1 MVDEALSE
9 MLATGLKA
17 RLLRTWERANSVH
30 PFPFSERELLVLEIL
45 GEFGPVTEAGL
56 SKVFGLSP
64 SSLAELVRKLLDSG
78 MVVKGKDENDA
89 RQKPLVLTD
98 EGEEFLE
105 ELRDDTLQR
114 AKYLLAD
121 LSPDDVKAAT
131 TVFSKMHASA
141 TRRVKMM
148 IFGQYAP
155 KEKVP
160 GKKHKHG

>member
-1 MVDEALSE
+1 MVDEAISA
-9 MLATGLKA
+9 MLAMGLKA

-45 GEFGPVTEAGL
+45 GEFGPVTEAGF
-56 SKVFGLSP
+56 SKIFGLSP

-78 MVVKGKDENDA
+78 MAMKGKDEKDA
-89 RQKPLVLTD
+89 RQKPLVLTAQ
-98 EGEEFLE
+98 GQEFLA
-105 ELRDDTLQR
+105 ELREDTLQR

-131 TVFSKMHASA
+131 AVFTKMHSSA

-148 IFGQYAP
+148 IFGQYTP
-155 KEKVP
+155 KETAPEKRSERA
-160 GKKHKHG
+160 